1 VEENEKRREE
11 ENKGRRRALFQQ
23 AQSQRPAELARALE
37 TTVSSNVISPYLS
50 FSSFFPVVLR
60 SMLPCKGTRCRI
72 HSFSSRFIFY
82 KEESL
87 ISGQPEITGD

>member
-1 VEENEKRREE
+1 VEENEERREE

-50 FSSFFPVVLR
+50 FSSFFPVVLIDQCFHAKAQDAEFTPF
-60 SMLPCKGTRCRI
+60 LLAL
-72 HSFSSRFIFY
+72 SFI
-82 KEESL
+82 KKKV
-87 ISGQPEITGD
+87 